1 MDWHLKKAN
10 KQLFLHFWGTLPNS
24 FSISHCLTVRGI
36 WRSCC
41 WLNYRAG
48 LPLSTHCLFHLSWH
62 QHARPPGYAH
72 LADGKAKRKS
82 SPIFTVW
89 RQKSPM
95 VNPWQQAAWSP
106 YCQFSWLCEFSRL
119 PTRESQFSNL
129 SHNVTGLYKVVA
141 ETGRYR
147 EPCPPLPFPSSALR
161 LRFHVYDT
169 PFPPALK
176 EQALLPTFD
185 LQLKR
190 GGGVLSL
197 LFPRAFSRGACR
209 GRQMWRRGSGW
220 ENERGKK

>member
-1 MDWHLKKAN
+1 MP
-10 KQLFLHFWGTLPNS
+10 TLQMGKP
-24 FSISHCLTVRGI
+24 RGKVLQ
-36 WRSCC
+36 SLQC
-41 WLNYRAG
+41 G
-48 LPLSTHCLFHLSWH
+48 
-62 QHARPPGYAH
+62 
-72 LADGKAKRKS
+72 DK
-82 SPIFTVW
+82 
-89 RQKSPM
+89 KSPM

-169 PFPPALK
+169 PFPPTLK

-185 LQLKR
+185 LQLK
-190 GGGVLSL
+190 GGGRPFSSVPQSIFSGSL
-197 LFPRAFSRGACR
+197 QGKADVEEG
-209 GRQMWRRGSGW
+209 
-220 ENERGKK
+220 ERLGE